1 VKDAFPHF
9 LRATILKP
17 ENPESHNNLG
27 LAESY
32 FGYKE
37 EAIKEY
43 QIAVGIKDDSAMET
57 NLANAY
63 EEAKRFQEA
72 IDTYKHALDIATP
85 PGSNPSAWCNMGY
98 ALMQEGRIDEAI
110 PCFMKTIELDPN
122 MPQGRADLAQG
133 LRMKG
138 IDPAAPIFTGTYSF
152 DAREA
157 VELARRFPPFPQPP
171 QQQMPQQ

>member
-1 VKDAFPHF
+1 
-9 LRATILKP
+9 
-17 ENPESHNNLG
+17 
-27 LAESY
+27 
-32 FGYKE
+32 
-37 EAIKEY
+37 
-43 QIAVGIKDDSAMET
+43 
-57 NLANAY
+57 
-63 EEAKRFQEA
+63 
-72 IDTYKHALDIATP
+72 
-85 PGSNPSAWCNMGY
+85 
-98 ALMQEGRIDEAI
+98 
-110 PCFMKTIELDPN
+110 